1 MAFRPSVT
9 WPSGQV
15 AFIAMDTFFVPS
27 NWTPHCL
34 LSTNCI
40 SLGSQSLTI
49 GHWPCAFLRAGIF
62 GIKVIVWMLREQV
75 CNRNKVVLG
84 YTCREQKWNEMY
96 FVSILKFWYNNNSSF
111 FFSSRIPKA
120 KNIFKL
126 YIQAGAT
133 QVGPYTRYPK
143 NVTLRVLFHI
153 SSSSFDFKTN
163 NTHAK
168 ISARSMA
175 ENQSIPNSAESWNKI
190 DSQVNREST
199 TNQNGGH
206 VWRK

>member
-111 FFSSRIPKA
+111 FFPLESLKPRT
-120 KNIFKL
+120 F
-126 YIQAGAT
+126 
-133 QVGPYTRYPK
+133 
-143 NVTLRVLFHI
+143 
-153 SSSSFDFKTN
+153 SSFTSKLGRRKLGHTLGILRMWRYEFYFTFHQVVLISKLT
-163 NTHAK
+163 THMPKFQLAQWLRT
-168 ISARSMA
+168 S
-175 ENQSIPNSAESWNKI
+175 QSQTVQKVEIKLI
-190 DSQVNREST
+190 HR
-199 TNQNGGH
+199 
-206 VWRK
+206 